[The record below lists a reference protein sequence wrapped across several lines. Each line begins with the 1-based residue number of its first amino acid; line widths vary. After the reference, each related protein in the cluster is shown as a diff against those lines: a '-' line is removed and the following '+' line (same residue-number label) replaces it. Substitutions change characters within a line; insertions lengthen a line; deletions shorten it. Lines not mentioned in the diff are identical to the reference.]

1 MALYTGNSINK
12 RCRQDLIL
20 IVLSLQ
26 SKLDQAKN
34 HGNNEVL
41 EEVSNLSDTVTKLIS
56 KLSITKNVKYII
68 IKQISYL
75 RAAMLRKCLVFNT
88 TMSVWTL

>member
-1 MALYTGNSINK
+1 MALCTGNSINK

-34 HGNNEVL
+34 HGNNKVL

>member
-1 MALYTGNSINK
+1 MALHTGNSINK

-34 HGNNEVL
+34 HGNNKVL

>member
-1 MALYTGNSINK
+1 MALYTGTSINK

-20 IVLSLQ
+20 IVLFLQ

-34 HGNNEVL
+34 HGNNKVL